1 LRVGAASLVG
11 SVSFFVVSNFAVWAV
26 WNMYPKTLGG
36 LGACYVA
43 AVPFFRNAVVSDLL
57 FAAAFF
63 GIGYLVSHRQEEGVV
78 VAR

>member
-1 LRVGAASLVG
+1 TPSRLLTHTSGKVGPCYRAAG
-11 SVSFFVVSNFAVWAV
+11 AVS
-26 WNMYPKTLGG
+26 PL
-36 LGACYVA
+36 
-43 AVPFFRNAVVSDLL
+43 PFFRNAVVSDLL